1 MEAAEARRLALMP
14 SMVVQTEPR
23 LYTYILPPIR
33 YPDGRHY
40 LKLGQHD
47 LSKVT
52 FVMRI
57 SIMEN
62 DDISLQDL
70 TSMDQVTQHYRTGP
84 DPGHVRKLVEQ
95 GDCVRMK
102 WKEVLAT
109 LAVQRGSWCRVC
121 RWPAGG
127 ATAASPSTP
136 GPRRRPS

>member
-1 MEAAEARRLALMP
+1 MDTARKYLVVLHQVEAAEARRLALMP

-47 LSKVT
+47 LTKVT

-57 SIMEN
+57 LTMDN
-62 DDISLQDL
+62 GDLPLQEL

-84 DPGHVRKLVEQ
+84 DPGHVRKLVDQ
-95 GDCVRMK
+95 GNKCP
-102 WKEVLAT
+102 T
-109 LAVQRGSWCRVC
+109 
-121 RWPAGG
+121 
-127 ATAASPSTP
+127 
-136 GPRRRPS
+136 